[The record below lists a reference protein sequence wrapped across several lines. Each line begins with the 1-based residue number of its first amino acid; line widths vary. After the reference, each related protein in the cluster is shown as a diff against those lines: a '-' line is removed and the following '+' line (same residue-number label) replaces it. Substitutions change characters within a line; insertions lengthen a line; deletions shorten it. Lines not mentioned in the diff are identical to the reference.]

1 MARPASGPVDLGH
14 GDGPVHLD
22 DRGGGLPGERLVQG
36 GDLPP
41 VAGLVQVQVR
51 NGRLE
56 RVGPGA
62 PSCHGPLQQRSALV
76 DMPRVPEVAVLVVEG
91 DDLPVA
97 KTLPHGPFL
106 PYSPRICREIHP
118 DYAEPTSGSYSSNGH
133 LVTARLGT
141 ARTPGLLPSPLPR
154 AYLVCPPHRR
164 APSCP
169 GDRYE
174 SCRHRGQPGHAC
186 RSQGGHPSRL
196 PGRFP
201 APPWS
206 PGSAAHPGQSGSGL
220 PPGPLGQLPGQL
232 LIRAH
237 PAISGTGTGGFASF
251 ATLGSTVVLK
261 VFPPQTADPSVLS

>member
-1 MARPASGPVDLGH
+1 MLNPSNRQSQPPADPRYLKEALFGLGLREVERPVVGVVGLTVPAGATQEAGTRGVKVSVVVEVEAVEDGQAGFGPVDLGH

-22 DRGGGLPGERLVQG
+22 DRGAGLPGERLVQG

-56 RVGPGA
+56 QVGPGA

-76 DMPRVPEVAVLVVEG
+76 DMPCVPEVAVLVVEG

-97 KTLPHGPFL
+97 KTLP
-106 PYSPRICREIHP
+106 
-118 DYAEPTSGSYSSNGH
+118 
-133 LVTARLGT
+133 
-141 ARTPGLLPSPLPR
+141 
-154 AYLVCPPHRR
+154 
-164 APSCP
+164 
-169 GDRYE
+169 
-174 SCRHRGQPGHAC
+174 
-186 RSQGGHPSRL
+186 
-196 PGRFP
+196 
-201 APPWS
+201 

-261 VFPPQTADPSVLS
+261 VFPPQTAHPSVLS